1 MTDDEL
7 YRRGQRAELLLNDET
22 LKSAL
27 NEVKQDQIAI
37 FVQGSPADAVMEA
50 QSIVVA
56 LHTLEQKLQSYVDHK
71 LILDNKN
78 R

>member
-37 FVQGSPADAVMEA
+37 FVQGSPTHAVMEA

-56 LHTLEQKLQSYVDHK
+56 LHTIEQKLQSYADHK
-71 LILDNKN
+71 LILDNKK